1 MQNTLYRKLK
11 PDQIQQ
17 RVPGRG
23 PYYDGGNVVCV
34 DVFLAVG
41 SVEDKI
47 ELVFWVVKDH
57 SPQNVV
63 RECSNTFQAIR
74 QQQAGINGDLH
85 VDAVY
90 A

>member
-1 MQNTLYRKLK
+1 
-11 PDQIQQ
+11 
-17 RVPGRG
+17 
-23 PYYDGGNVVCV
+23 
-34 DVFLAVG
+34 
-41 SVEDKI
+41 
-47 ELVFWVVKDH
+47 
-57 SPQNVV
+57 V